1 MDKIME
7 EKVKVRWVKPG
18 PEPLTLIITFHGGPR
33 TRVDLTGAVQRN
45 AALVA
50 LEDPEVFA
58 TAKRG
63 LWDWTVEWAL
73 PDGETLDIGASTLKR
88 MAALQEP
95 WVSDDLVRFQKDYNL
110 TNPVLATL
118 LGRHLRTV
126 ENYRA
131 AAGYLP
137 REVQIACTAMASDPV
152 FMFAYLPQA
161 KKLGRPKKVA

>member
-45 AALVA
+45 AALAA

-58 TAKRG
+58 TAKLG
-63 LWDWTVEWAL
+63 LWDWTVEWTL

-88 MAALQEP
+88 LAALQDP
-95 WVSDDLVRFQKDYNL
+95 WVGDDLVRFQKDNNL

-118 LGRHLRTV
+118 LGRGLRTV
-126 ENYRA
+126 ENYRVA
-131 AAGYLP
+131 KTVP
-137 REVQIACTAMASDPV
+137 REVQMACTAMASDPV
-152 FMFAYLPQA
+152 FMFAYLPKA